1 MVLVI
6 ISCLFVFLGMYI
18 GRRFNLKY
26 FSINFMFGLFFLNC
40 LIQVLPYAYSLL
52 NKNYHDTTFIYVFLG
67 TILGIVLMML
77 FDYKSDN
84 CDDVSIIAFTMVNSC
99 LLYHSLSVKFN
110 LLLLLINIIYYISI
124 GLYIKDGKSWLSVFI
139 GMILGFIFGFFNHW
153 LIGYFY
159 SISIGIIL
167 CFVYSISIVVTKG
180 REKYASFGLIFGMLI
195 AFLGSV
201 L

>member
-26 FSINFMFGLFFLNC
+26 FSINFIFGLFLLNC
-40 LIQVLPYAYSLL
+40 LIQVLPGAYSLL
-52 NKNYHDTTFIYVFLG
+52 YRNYHDTTFIYVFLG
-67 TILGIVLMML
+67 TILGVVFMML

-84 CDDVSIIAFTMVNSC
+84 CDDVSIIAFTMINSC
-99 LLYHSLSVKFN
+99 LLYHTFSTKFN
-110 LLLLLINIIYYISI
+110 LLLLIINILYYVSI

-139 GMILGFIFGFFNHW
+139 GLILGLIFSFINHW

-159 SISIGIIL
+159 SISIGVVL
-167 CFVYSISIVVTKG
+167 CFVYSISIVVTRGK
-180 REKYASFGLIFGMLI
+180 EKYASLGLILGMLV